1 MPRLTIRVEACTEIL
16 ALLIVVAW
24 ADGKLEDNEK
34 AGIRAASSVLNL
46 NKELRERLDKMLE
59 APLPLDQV
67 LVNALG
73 PKDRAFGY
81 VAAVWLSGVDQDV
94 DPKEQDLLLKMRE
107 LLEIDDA
114 RADELAGIARE
125 LGKPKAGGAWADD
138 IVSLFKAIPARLE
151 PTDSADDLE
160 VAFE

>member
-34 AGIRAASSVLNL
+34 AGIRAAASVLNL
-46 NKELRERLDKMLE
+46 NKELRARLDAMLE

-67 LVNALG
+67 LINVLN
-73 PKDRAFGY
+73 PRDRAFGY
-81 VAAVWLSGVDQDV
+81 VAAVWLSGVDEDV

-107 LLEIDDA
+107 LLGIDDA
-114 RADELAGIARE
+114 RGEELSSIARE
-125 LGKPKAGGAWADD
+125 LGKPKAGDAWADD
-138 IVSLFKAIPARLE
+138 LVTLFKAIPPRLE
-151 PTDSADDLE
+151 PSDSADDLE
-160 VAFE
+160 IAFE

>member
-34 AGIRAASSVLNL
+34 AGIRAATSVLNL
-46 NKELRERLDKMLE
+46 NKELRARLDGMLE

-67 LVNALG
+67 LVNVLG

-81 VAAVWLSGVDQDV
+81 VAAVWLSGVDEDV
-94 DPKEQDLLLKMRE
+94 DLKEQDLLLKMRE
-107 LLEIDDA
+107 LLGIDDA
-114 RADELAGIARE
+114 RAEELSSIARE
-125 LGKPKAGGAWADD
+125 LAKPKPGGAWADD
-138 IVSLFKAIPARLE
+138 IVTLFKAIPTRLE
-151 PTDSADDLE
+151 PADNADELE
-160 VAFE
+160 IAFE